1 MIRVADFPQRCGFWI
16 RVLAALVDLVCVV
29 AIVSTFA
36 LACRA
41 LGMVATAEQWQQ
53 YGMHSERG
61 RETIEQIV
69 RLTAG
74 HDLNHLKQIERI
86 LRVGATSRSR

>member
-1 MIRVADFPQRCGFWI
+1 
-16 RVLAALVDLVCVV
+16 
-29 AIVSTFA
+29 
-36 LACRA
+36 
-41 LGMVATAEQWQQ
+41 
-53 YGMHSERG
+53 MHSERG

-74 HDLNHLKQIERI
+74 HDINHLKQAERI